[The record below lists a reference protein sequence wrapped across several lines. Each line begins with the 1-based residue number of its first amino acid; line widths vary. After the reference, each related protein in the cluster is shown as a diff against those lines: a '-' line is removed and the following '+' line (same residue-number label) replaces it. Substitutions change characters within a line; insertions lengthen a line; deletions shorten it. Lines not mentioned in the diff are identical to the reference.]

1 MSITFETLSGDQI
14 RSMDDLAN
22 SRKLEVLQVP
32 VLEESA
38 VRYVMP
44 YFAAMRTYERHV
56 DACPTCQT
64 SPVWDIGCEEG
75 AALAHIAADAM
86 AAQDDLS
93 VQN

>member
-22 SRKLEVLQVP
+22 SLAFEAMEPP

-56 DACPTCQT
+56 DSCSACQN
-64 SPVWDIGCEEG
+64 SPIWDIGCEEG

-86 AAQDDLS
+86 AAQDDLAT
-93 VQN
+93 QN